1 MLSCDDF
8 TAAGGTFEAKEDA
21 STQSWTAKLKIPL
34 ASADV
39 EVLRSNLFRVLMKNN
54 VTVCDPANC
63 EYGAWAPTNTPEPQ
77 YHVTTALGVL
87 VLPPK
92 PSAPVP
98 APAPAPTPMPRPA
111 PPTPTP
117 PPSTGNGTSAPAP
130 SVNPTVDG
138 AGLGPG
144 FIALIVVGAC
154 AAIALVGIVV
164 VRVVRGGAGG
174 LSNNLSYSSLDT

>member
-1 MLSCDDF
+1 MLSCDNF

-39 EVLRSNLFRVLMKNN
+39 EVLRSNLFRVLMKND
-54 VTVCDPANC
+54 VKVCDPANC

-92 PSAPVP
+92 PSAP
-98 APAPAPTPMPRPA
+98 APAPTPMPTPA
-111 PPTPTP
+111 PPPTPTP